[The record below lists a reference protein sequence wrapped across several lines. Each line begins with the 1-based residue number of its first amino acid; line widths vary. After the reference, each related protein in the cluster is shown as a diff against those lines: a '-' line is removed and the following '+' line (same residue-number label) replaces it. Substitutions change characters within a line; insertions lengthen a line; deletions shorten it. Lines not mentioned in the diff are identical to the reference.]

1 MALEDTMRS
10 LREFDVSD
18 LDFENVGSWPTAI
31 KALVWIIVLVAVLA
45 AGYYY
50 HIKGL
55 QEQLAKIEAQEVKL
69 RKEFEDKAFKAA
81 NLEAY
86 RKQMAEMEESFGAL
100 VSQLPSD
107 TEVPGLL
114 EDITNKGLLNGLN
127 IASIDLQKE
136 RAREFYVELPIAI
149 SASGSYHDLGAFISG
164 MAGLPRIVTLHDFKI
179 SAPRGDNPNQLQMNI
194 IAKTYRYKDEGA

>member
-1 MALEDTMRS
+1 MALEDTLRS
-10 LREFDVSD
+10 MREFDLAD
-18 LDFENVGSWPTAI
+18 LDLENVGTWPMPI
-31 KALVWIIVLVAVLA
+31 KVIVWVLLLVAVLT

-50 HIKGL
+50 HIKDL
-55 QEQLAKIEAQEVKL
+55 QLQLEKVE
-69 RKEFEDKAFKAA
+69 RKEVALKKDFEKKAFQAA

-86 RKQMAEMEESFGAL
+86 RQQLAEMEESFGAL
-100 VSQLPSD
+100 VAQLPSD

-127 IASIDLQKE
+127 ISSIDLQKE

-179 SAPRGDNPNQLQMNI
+179 SLGKNQDANNLSMSI
-194 IAKTYRYKDEGA
+194 IAKTYRYKDEEA